1 MTMRQDDMNPMQITD
16 GAIREMFDRRSR
28 QADAEDLRAMIL
40 AATVGERQRRGW
52 YGVLRSHSPSGPAR
66 VLVLALITIAAVV
79 GAVAG
84 AAALRD
90 DLEPRATAANFV
102 RPFDFV
108 MPAAGGLRMRVGKS
122 AMVAWTSGPDLSPP
136 PPPDNVSGGR
146 QPSPSEQ
153 RGIIV
158 GSAEAAWSHGG
169 GGRFTLKTDPHEFLT
184 DLHDIAGVQMSEIT
198 RQPWG
203 ATGVDRDVVGAGG
216 TDIHVSGG
224 MQGLGVSDYA
234 LLTIPSRLTVADIDG
249 VTVFVLVWALTAE
262 DLD

>member
-1 MTMRQDDMNPMQITD
+1 MRQDDMNPMQITD

-79 GAVAG
+79 GAVVG

-90 DLEPRATAANFV
+90 DLVPRATAANFV

-108 MPAAGGLRMRVGKS
+108 MPAAVGLRLRVGKS

-136 PPPDNVSGGR
+136 PPR
-146 QPSPSEQ
+146 TT
-153 RGIIV
+153 
-158 GSAEAAWSHGG
+158 SAEA
-169 GGRFTLKTDPHEFLT
+169 DNP
-184 DLHDIAGVQMSEIT
+184 LHRNNAGSSSA
-198 RQPWG
+198 RP
-203 ATGVDRDVVGAGG
+203 R
-216 TDIHVSGG
+216 
-224 MQGLGVSDYA
+224 
-234 LLTIPSRLTVADIDG
+234 RRG
-249 VTVFVLVWALTAE
+249 VTAAAGASRSRPILTSSLPTCTTSPE
-262 DLD
+262 CR